1 MELFIVGI
9 VGAVVATLLC
19 REFGGNR
26 HTESGYTPHETKSI
40 QATQELSQDWMTDPS
55 CYWMLGNIYYQS
67 LNDDEM
73 PSQSFASSQKQND
86 WLTDP
91 AYSSLPGN
99 IFHHDD
105 QFSSSDSSFADDDA
119 WSSSSDD
126 SWSSSSSF
134 CHND

>member
-9 VGAVVATLLC
+9 VGAVVATLLY

-26 HTESGYTPHETKSI
+26 HTASGYTPHETKSI
-40 QATQELSQDWMTDPS
+40 QATQERPQDWMTDPS
-55 CYWMLGNIYYQS
+55 CCWMLGNIYYQS

-73 PSQSFASSQKQND
+73 PSQLPDSSQKQSD

-91 AYSSLPGN
+91 VYSSLPGN
-99 IFHHDD
+99 IFHNDD
-105 QFSSSDSSFADDDA
+105 HFSSSASSFADDDT
-119 WSSSSDD
+119 WSSSFDD

-134 CHND
+134 HDD